1 MVRHIPDH
9 DGSRSHSGLRSNPD
23 SIYDGAANS
32 QKSFPSHNRM
42 TCHGDLGTD
51 IHKILHHTV
60 VLNICLSIY
69 DAACSYGCIGVY
81 DGIRVYGAAF
91 CYPG

>member
-1 MVRHIPDH
+1 
-9 DGSRSHSGLRSNPD
+9 
-23 SIYDGAANS
+23 
-32 QKSFPSHNRM
+32 M

-81 DGIRVYGAAF
+81 DGVRVYGAAF